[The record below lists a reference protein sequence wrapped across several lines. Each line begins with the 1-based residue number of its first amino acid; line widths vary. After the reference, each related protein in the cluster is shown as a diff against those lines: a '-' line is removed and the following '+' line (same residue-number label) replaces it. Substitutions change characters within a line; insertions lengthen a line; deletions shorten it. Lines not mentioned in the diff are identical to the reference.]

1 MNKKFLGLFYGS
13 LNEVEVEILDCL
25 EENVEELI
33 ISEIEKDY
41 CRKNFKLGT
50 ISVEN
55 NEKVKSPPTLPSP
68 YVKFQLVGQLKSLPL
83 GEGGFDFEEIEDG

>member
-1 MNKKFLGLFYGS
+1 MNKKFLGLFYGN
-13 LNEVEVEILDCL
+13 LNEIEVEILDCL

-41 CRKNFKLGT
+41 CRKNFKLGA

-55 NEKVKSPPTLPSP
+55 YKMVYSIDE
-68 YVKFQLVGQLKSLPL
+68 L
-83 GEGGFDFEEIEDG
+83 GEYCYIHIQQIEIL

>member
-1 MNKKFLGLFYGS
+1 MNKKFLGLFYGN
-13 LNEVEVEILDCL
+13 LDETEVEILDCL

-41 CRKNFKLGT
+41 CRKNFKLGA

-55 NEKVKSPPTLPSP
+55 YKMVYSIDE
-68 YVKFQLVGQLKSLPL
+68 L
-83 GEGGFDFEEIEDG
+83 GEYCCIHIQQIEIV

>member
-55 NEKVKSPPTLPSP
+55 YKMVYSIDE
-68 YVKFQLVGQLKSLPL
+68 L
-83 GEGGFDFEEIEDG
+83 GEYCYIHIQQIEIV

>member
-13 LNEVEVEILDCL
+13 LNEVEVEILDSL

-33 ISEIEKDY
+33 ISEIKKDY
-41 CRKNFKLGT
+41 CRKNFKIGA

-55 NEKVKSPPTLPSP
+55 YKIVYSIDE
-68 YVKFQLVGQLKSLPL
+68 L
-83 GEGGFDFEEIEDG
+83 GEYCYIHIQQIEIL